1 MRITSTATL
10 TMSIGCAALWG
21 YSKPKSDPGIEA
33 IKSKLASQFILTK
46 MTNDGTAIVTSGTT
60 FELLKDGLLMHS
72 TAAPLPP
79 LNIYKNGKI
88 SQGMAGFGRDL
99 GSTLLAPGNSTTA
112 NYPQRRFVSGE
123 RVWASAGFVK
133 KDALVIRLFSD
144 VYDGIRYK
152 ADLKIPFEKGEV
164 PAPDSVLSK
173 VAEVLIAVP
182 ADTNSLP
189 EAAPAAPVPSPDPPP
204 PPEPPTVEPTL
215 QNEDVVKMA
224 KAGLDDSVIISAIKG
239 ARCRFQIS
247 PDSLI
252 ELKRSGVSASV
263 LKAMTEAS
271 ANTFPAIRPQA
282 PTREVLPSSYG
293 GYFFDGTQYRP
304 LLAARINVVVGLSQ
318 KVAGTGIAVDGFDNE
333 LPQPPFSGLRDI
345 LIYQQNVDTAALRL
359 SKLEFVGNLKA
370 YEFNMMN
377 TNPQFFRSVWGTN
390 YNEVVSVKLWRPLA
404 SDVAFRTEPVA
415 ERNGMFRLTPE
426 RPLAPGRYAIYFGQ
440 AVHPSGIIYATRL
453 SAAVNTGYYF
463 EIR

>member
-1 MRITSTATL
+1 MRLKSTVAL

-21 YSKPKSDPGIEA
+21 YSKPKIDVDVEA
-33 IKSKLASQFILTK
+33 IKNKLASQFILTT
-46 MTNDGTAIVTSGTT
+46 MTNDGSAIVTSGTI

-72 TAAPLPP
+72 TSAPLPP
-79 LNIYKNGKI
+79 LSVYKNGKI

-99 GSTLLAPGNSTTA
+99 GSTMLAPGNATTA

-144 VYDGIRYK
+144 VYDGVRYK
-152 ADLKIPFEKGEV
+152 ADLKLPFEKG
-164 PAPDSVLSK
+164 AASSPDDVLLR
-173 VAEVLIAVP
+173 VAEVLRAVP
-182 ADTNSLP
+182 ANTDSLP
-189 EAAPAAPVPSPDPPP
+189 EAAPPAPVPSPDPPP
-204 PPEPPTVEPTL
+204 PPAPPAVEPTL
-215 QNEDVVKMA
+215 QNEDIIKMA
-224 KAGLDDSVIISAIKG
+224 KAGLDDSVIVSAIKG

-247 PDSLI
+247 ADSLI

-263 LKAMTEAS
+263 LKAMTEA
-271 ANTFPAIRPQA
+271 AAAPLPPIRTQVPAGD
-282 PTREVLPSSYG
+282 VLPSSYG
-293 GYFFDGTQYRP
+293 GYVFDGAKYQP
-304 LLAARINVVVGLSQ
+304 LLTARINVVVGLSQ
-318 KVAGTGIAVDGFDNE
+318 KAAGTGIAVDGFDNE
-333 LPQPPFSGLRDI
+333 LPQSPLSGLRGI
-345 LIYQQNVDTAALRL
+345 LIYQQNVDTAALHL

-377 TNPQFFRSVWGTN
+377 TNPQFFRDVWGTD

-415 ERNGMFRLTPE
+415 GRNGMFWLSPE
-426 RPLAPGRYAIYFGQ
+426 RTLAPGRYAIYFGQ